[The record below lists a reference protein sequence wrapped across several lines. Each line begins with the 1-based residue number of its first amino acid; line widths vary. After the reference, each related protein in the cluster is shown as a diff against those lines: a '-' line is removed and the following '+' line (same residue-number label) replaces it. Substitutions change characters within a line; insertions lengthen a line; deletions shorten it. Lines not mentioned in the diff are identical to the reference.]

1 MSANIINGR
10 EIAKQIREQIKNE
23 VQSLKTEYQVIPGLA
38 VILVGEHPASQSY
51 VRAKAKAC
59 EEVGIHSEVFRYPSS
74 ITQDEL
80 IKKIEELNVRDDI
93 HGILVQLPL
102 PDHIDEQA
110 VIDQINEDKDVDG
123 FTPINVGN
131 LVIQDEGL
139 IPCTPYGIIQLIKQ
153 TGTEIAGK
161 HAVVVGRSNI
171 VGKPVAMLLLH
182 ENATVSICHSRTHNL
197 QEITRLADIL
207 IVAVGKAKFI
217 TREYVKPGALVIDV
231 GINRVENGQLV
242 GDVDF
247 EGVKNIA
254 SFITPVPG
262 GVGPMTITMLL
273 HNTVKAAKKSIVR

>member
-10 EIAKQIREQIKNE
+10 AIAKQIREQIKNE

-59 EEVGIHSEVFRYPSS
+59 EEVGIYSEVLRFPSS

-102 PDHIDEQA
+102 PEHIDEQA

-217 TREYVKPGALVIDV
+217 TKEYVKPGALVIDV
-231 GINRVENGQLV
+231 GINRIENGQLV

-273 HNTVKAAKKSIVR
+273 HNTVKAAKKSIDR

>member
-10 EIAKQIREQIKNE
+10 AIAKLIREQIKNE
-23 VQSLKTEYQVIPGLA
+23 VQSLKTEHQVIPGLA

-59 EEVGIHSEVFRYPSS
+59 EEVGIYSEVLRYPSS

-80 IKKIEELNVRDDI
+80 IKKIEELNVREDI

-110 VIDQINEDKDVDG
+110 VIDHINEDKDVDG

-139 IPCTPYGIIQLIKQ
+139 IPCTPFGIIQLIKQ

-217 TREYVKPGALVIDV
+217 TKEFVKPGALVIDV
-231 GINRVENGQLV
+231 GINRIENGQLV

-273 HNTVKAAKKSIVR
+273 HNTVKAAKKSIDR